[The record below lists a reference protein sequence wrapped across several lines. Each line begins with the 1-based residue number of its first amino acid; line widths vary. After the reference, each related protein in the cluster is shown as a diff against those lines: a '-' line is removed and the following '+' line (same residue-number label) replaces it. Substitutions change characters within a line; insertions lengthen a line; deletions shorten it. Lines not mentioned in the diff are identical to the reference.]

1 MISKRTKKR
10 LMNYL
15 KAYKIYVKYGWFNC
29 LKILDIVWIG
39 DRVDGFICE
48 VIDQN
53 ASNSIVDRK

>member
-1 MISKRTKKR
+1 
-10 LMNYL
+10 MNYL